1 MMRSLYGVL
10 LFLAIAPVLP
20 ALTPEQV
27 DMLEDGGGWEY
38 LTITDA
44 NNGFETQHVCFDEKG
59 RGQCTGKLLL
69 RKDGT
74 FLQTVTGHGKSMD
87 RHGTFAIDGDAIT
100 FADEFGTKDGPYTAR
115 IDVPSSRL
123 EIATTQAGVTI
134 KVRLMLERE
143 FRKLAEQAGK
153 QKPQ

>member
-1 MMRSLYGVL
+1 MRQA
-10 LFLAIAPVLP
+10 FLRTVAIAAAPFAVAGLNRDQ
-20 ALTPEQV
+20 T
-27 DMLEDGGGWEY
+27 DMLEDSGGWEY

-59 RGQCTGKLLL
+59 RGQCTGRLLL

-74 FLQTVTGHGKSMD
+74 FLQSVSGHGKSMD
-87 RHGTFAIDGDAIT
+87 RHGTYTLDADDLT
-100 FADEFGTKDGPYTAR
+100 FSDELGTKDGPYTVKL
-115 IDVPSSRL
+115 DVPSSTL

-143 FRKLAEQAGK
+143 FRKRGAHPAD
-153 QKPQ
+153 